1 MGMDRFLTAEE
12 AAKLT
17 KGVEAQVYKLCQ
29 RIKIEAKKGN
39 TSVEVYDLDNED
51 EIQFVLENTKFP
63 NWCIS
68 PCVMIIE
75 GKDVGEWSDD
85 HPLNGTNTVE
95 GEYNKLFGGSSKGE
109 DACCQ

>member
-39 TSVEVYDLDNED
+39 TSVEVYDLDNVEKRKLR
-51 EIQFVLENTKFP
+51 ELGYKVEVVSTGGTAVLFSVSWGRN
-63 NWCIS
+63 
-68 PCVMIIE
+68 
-75 GKDVGEWSDD
+75 
-85 HPLNGTNTVE
+85 
-95 GEYNKLFGGSSKGE
+95 
-109 DACCQ
+109 